1 MIVLSP
7 GQPFPYTIKE
17 ICPPVDETHVRGLKM
32 PNTTGKSKDGQVID
46 LSEVRQAKIEEKKR
60 KYERVIFKQILGSY
74 CVIEGKGLKAVD
86 IVDVSPEGLSFQ
98 ISASSKHT
106 DDISVGDTV
115 SFRFYFSQDS
125 YLPVACK
132 VQNKRDCIESG
143 VHLVRYGCQID
154 RTLQSYDTY
163 ALFVAFLTKYAAT
176 SKQDSGDMHI
186 FFT

>member
-1 MIVLSP
+1 MANNS
-7 GQPFPYTIKE
+7 
-17 ICPPVDETHVRGLKM
+17 
-32 PNTTGKSKDGQVID
+32 GKSKDGQIID

-86 IVDVSPEGLSFQ
+86 VVDVSPEGLSFQ
-98 ISASSKHT
+98 IAPSSKHAG
-106 DDISVGDTV
+106 DVNVGDNV

-125 YLPVACK
+125 YLPISVR
-132 VQNKRDCIESG
+132 VQNKRDCIENG
-143 VHLVRYGCQID
+143 VHLIRFGCQLD

-163 ALFVAFLTKYAAT
+163 ALFVAFLSKYAAT